1 MVNMNMIVNTSELV
15 GYEAETKTTKASGT
29 QALAK
34 LIATWEK
41 KQANAKRIGGLGLL
55 AVSLAACNSDDDS
68 AADAADAAA
77 LAAVQAQL
85 TAALA
90 AQATAEAAQA
100 TAEAAQVTA
109 EATTATAAVVASS
122 NQTFTYTT
130 GVETFTG
137 GDGDDNF
144 NSDTAA
150 KFGMLDGAVGGGGND
165 TLSISDATN
174 AAYALPTSSPI
185 SGVEHILIAH
195 TASAGGHT
203 VTADV
208 SLLTDLDQLTVT
220 NSGTATT
227 MDIDSNGNI
236 TAVTLNGGTASITTA
251 NILDSGT
258 AATATVAGTDA
269 LASVSLTGFTGATT
283 LASDVLDTLSL
294 KTVKGVVTNTDAY
307 TASTRTLAVN
317 TSGDLTGGGVTDA
330 GADAININ
338 ADAAT
343 TGNATFTFATAT
355 TVDINAENALTWTNV
370 DMSAAGKTATI
381 SGDSLVTGSVDVLAT
396 GTLAISGSAGYKDTG
411 TFPGVTV
418 TNSGSGATTLG
429 ATTATAGLIVGATFT
444 GGSGVDTITFGAAT
458 KANTMGAGKDIAYFT
473 GSALGTAGSV
483 DLGDAVDTV
492 GLTFAN
498 AVTASAT
505 ELFEKAVTNFEAL
518 NLRTTAAGTVN
529 VANLNSVD
537 AITLEGALTHAIAL
551 SGLPEAATV
560 TQKSTNTSGLTY
572 SLADATGT
580 ADSLN
585 LTMSNVATTAFGS
598 STAASIET
606 INITSTDADVLAA
619 NQTAVHTA
627 TLAAA
632 NATSVVVTGNAGLN
646 LTSTASTAVTSFDAS
661 AVTGL
666 TSIVTYTSANVTAG
680 KTPVIKGGAAPD
692 VLTGASLAETI
703 EGGAGND
710 TIEGNTGV
718 DTLTG
723 GAGNDTFN
731 FVTVELLGTDIVSGG
746 DGTDV
751 ISVTDATNTTNVVDA
766 DFTNMTGVETLLL
779 VAGQA
784 HTVVLGA
791 SSLAA
796 GIKTVTATGAGTNS
810 MTVGAGHAGTI
821 SLTGGSG
828 TDTFTVSGVP
838 AGHTVTIG
846 GGNGTN
852 GYTIGPATDVITG
865 GNGADTITVTAPAS
879 LSSAD
884 VIAGGTGTDI
894 ITFGATATITDSQFT
909 GVSAVETINTADA
922 VTTLTLAAQA
932 TEAGI
937 ATVNLGDVADGSQNT
952 LDLSAKTT
960 ATAVNGGSGS
970 DVITGSA
977 QAETLD
983 TRATANSGTGVDTFI
998 LGATGAL
1005 NGTDVL
1011 GRQGVTYDQA
1021 TLQLDFSAFSTNLS
1035 FNTTVVQDNHVA
1047 DINMTNGIV
1056 LLDDNNG
1063 GIDQV
1068 DGEDEV
1074 AALIQGIG
1082 NSLHMN
1088 SGGKGIVIAGSNG
1101 GSVDLSGIFYVDD
1114 TLDGVN
1120 GNISTADV
1128 KKVMTF
1134 GDDLDDWTAGNFL

>member
-1 MVNMNMIVNTSELV
+1 MNMIVNTSELV

-34 LIATWEK
+34 LISTWER
-41 KQANAKRIGGLGLL
+41 KQARAKRIGGLGLL
-55 AVSLAACNSDDDS
+55 AVSLAACNNDDDS
-68 AADAADAAA
+68 SDADA

-100 TAEAAQVTA
+100 TAEATTVT
-109 EATTATAAVVASS
+109 ETAAANA

-174 AAYALPTSSPI
+174 AAYALPTSAAI

-208 SLLTDLDQLTVT
+208 SLLTDLDMLTVT
-220 NSGTATT
+220 NSGTATSL
-227 MDIDSNGNI
+227 DIDSNGNI

-251 NILDSGT
+251 NILDNGT
-258 AATATVAGTDA
+258 AATATVAGTDV

-283 LASDVLDTLSL
+283 LATDVLDTLTL

-317 TSGDLTGGGVTDA
+317 TSGDLTNGGALDA
-330 GADAININ
+330 GADSININ
-338 ADAAT
+338 VDAAT

-355 TVDINAENALTWTNV
+355 TVDINADNALTMTNV
-370 DMSAAGKTATI
+370 DLSGAGTAATI
-381 SGDSLVTGSVDVLAT
+381 SGDSLVTGSVDVKAT
-396 GTLAISGSAGYKDTG
+396 GTLAISGTAGFKDTG
-411 TFPGVTV
+411 TFPGVSV
-418 TNSGSGATTLG
+418 TNSGSGAVTLG
-429 ATTATAGLIVGATFT
+429 ATNTTDGLIAGATFT
-444 GGSGVDTITFGAAT
+444 GGSGVDTVSFPATT
-458 KANTMGAGKDIAYFT
+458 KASTMGAGNDVAYFNV
-473 GSALGTAGSV
+473 SALGAAGSV
-483 DLGDAVDTV
+483 DLGDGIDTV

-498 AVTASAT
+498 AVTASST
-505 ELFEKAVTNFEAL
+505 EIFESAVTNFEAL
-518 NLRTTAAGTVN
+518 TLKTTAAGTIN
-529 VANLNSVD
+529 VANLNSVP
-537 AITLEGALTHAIAL
+537 AVSLEGALTHAIAL
-551 SGLPEAATV
+551 SGLPEAATI
-560 TQKSTNTSGLTY
+560 TQKSTNTSGLTF

-585 LTMSNVATTAFGS
+585 LVLSNAATTAFGS

-606 INITSTDADVLAA
+606 INITSTDSSPLAA
-619 NQTAVHTA
+619 DQTAVHTA
-627 TLAAA
+627 TLVAA
-632 NATSVVVTGNAGLN
+632 NATSIKVTGNAGLN
-646 LTSTASTAVTSFDAS
+646 LTSAGSTAVTSMDAS
-661 AVTGL
+661 EVTGA

-680 KTPVIKGGAAPD
+680 ATPVIKGGAAPD
-692 VLTGASLAETI
+692 VLTGAALAETI

-710 TIEGNTGV
+710 TIEGNAGV

-731 FVTVELLGTDIVSGG
+731 FLTAELLGTDIVSGG

-751 ISVTDATNTTNVVDA
+751 IGVTDATNATNVVDA
-766 DFTNMTGVETLLL
+766 DFTNMTSVETLTLGANL
-779 VAGQA
+779 A
-784 HTVVLGA
+784 HTLVMGA

-796 GIKTVTATGAGTNS
+796 GIVTVTAAGSGTNS
-810 MTVGAGHAGTI
+810 MTVGAGHAGSV
-821 SLTGGSG
+821 SLTGGTG
-828 TDTFTVSGVP
+828 ADTFLVSGVP
-838 AGHTVTIG
+838 AGNTVTISG
-846 GGNGTN
+846 GAGAND
-852 GYTIGPATDVITG
+852 YTIGAATDIITG
-865 GNGADTITVTAPAS
+865 GAAVDTITVTAPAS
-879 LSSAD
+879 LASSD
-884 VIAGGTGTDI
+884 VIAGAGGTDI
-894 ITFGATATITDSQFT
+894 MTFGATATITDSQFT
-909 GVSAVETINTADA
+909 GVSSIETINTANA
-922 VTTLTLAAQA
+922 VTTLTLAGQA

-952 LDLSAKTT
+952 LDVSAKTT
-960 ATAVNGGSGS
+960 ATAINGGSGS

-977 QAETLD
+977 QVETLD
-983 TRATANSGTGVDTFI
+983 FRATANTGTGVDTFI
-998 LGATGAL
+998 FGASGAL

-1011 GRQGVTYDQA
+1011 GAEGTTYDQG
-1021 TLQLDFSAFSTNLS
+1021 TLQLDFSAFHSGLTLNA
-1035 FNTTVVQDNHVA
+1035 TVVQDNHTA
-1047 DINMTNGIV
+1047 DINMTNSIV
-1056 LLDDNNG
+1056 KLDDNNG
-1063 GIDQV
+1063 GIDTV

-1082 NSLHMN
+1082 DALHLN
-1088 SGGKGIVIAGSNG
+1088 SGGKGVVIAGSDG
-1101 GSVDLSGIFYVDD
+1101 GSVNLSGIFFVDD

-1134 GDDLDDWTAGNFL
+1134 GDDILDWTAGNFI